1 MNAETRRRLG
11 RGTKPNTPPID
22 TEAKATHE
30 AVADDCMDAG
40 ARATHGAVVERNE
53 TQQQP
58 ANPETITMR
67 ISEQHQK
74 AIKTIVHELA
84 GTDSSTMLFGS
95 RVDDNQHGG
104 DVDLLIETSRPI
116 ENPAWLAARLS
127 AKISRLMRGRK
138 VDILLSAP
146 SLQQQPI
153 HTQAKKTG
161 VQL

>member
-1 MNAETRRRLG
+1 
-11 RGTKPNTPPID
+11 
-22 TEAKATHE
+22 
-30 AVADDCMDAG
+30 
-40 ARATHGAVVERNE
+40 
-53 TQQQP
+53 
-58 ANPETITMR
+58 MR

-84 GTDSSTMLFGS
+84 GTDSITMLFGS
-95 RVDDNQHGG
+95 RVDDKQHGG

-146 SLQQQPI
+146 NLQQQSI
-153 HTQAKKTG
+153 HAQAKKTG